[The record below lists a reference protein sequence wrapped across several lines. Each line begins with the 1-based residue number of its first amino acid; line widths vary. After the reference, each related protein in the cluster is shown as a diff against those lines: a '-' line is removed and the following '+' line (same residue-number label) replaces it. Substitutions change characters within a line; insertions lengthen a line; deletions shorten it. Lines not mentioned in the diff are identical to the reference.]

1 MRSKPLSY
9 IILFIPVT
17 VLLFFMQACTGLS
30 FRTGNSDITELNSVR
45 VGSSIGSDY
54 RTITE
59 ALELAELKI
68 IYFILSD
75 EIYTESGISVDRR
88 AVLIGQS
95 PEKTVIQGASE
106 MMLSPDRIFTVTD
119 SGVLVIRDLSIRNG
133 YAREIL
139 RRGGGIL
146 NLGRLTAENCLI
158 HGNIALY
165 GAGIDNRGT
174 AHLSSCTISDNKG
187 LKRLPAELS
196 SGIGCTGSGGGIK
209 NEPGGFLYMSDC
221 IVSGNSTNRKG
232 GGLFISC
239 DSAAVIEKCRFTDNT
254 ARINGGGIFSKGNM
268 VLKESLISR
277 NTSLSETGGVF
288 NTGIAD
294 IILTTITENSPRD
307 FTDGNGGGF
316 YGTGFTGLFTGNL
329 IK

>member
-1 MRSKPLSY
+1 
-9 IILFIPVT
+9 
-17 VLLFFMQACTGLS
+17 MQACTGLYVK
-30 FRTGNSDITELNSVR
+30 TGNSDITELNSVR
-45 VGSSIGSDY
+45 VGSSSGSDY
-54 RTITE
+54 RTISE
-59 ALELAELKI
+59 ALETAEGGI
-68 IYFILSD
+68 TYFILSD
-75 EIYTESGISVDRR
+75 EIYTESGLTVDRR

-106 MMLSPDRIFTVTD
+106 KMAGPDRIFTVAE

-146 NLGRLTAENCLI
+146 NLGRLSAENCLI
-158 HGNIALY
+158 HGNAALY

-174 AHLSSCTISDNKG
+174 AHLSSCTVSGNMG
-187 LKRLPAELS
+187 LKRLPAELT

-232 GGLFISC
+232 GGLFIAC
-239 DSAAVIEKCRFTDNT
+239 DSSAVIERCRFTDNS

-268 VLKESLISR
+268 VLKESLISA
-277 NTSLSETGGVF
+277 NTAMAETGGVF

-294 IILTTITENSPRD
+294 IISTTITENSPRD

-316 YGTGFTGLFTGNL
+316 YGNGFTGIFNGNR
-329 IK
+329 IE